1 MDTVGPQEIDV
12 LCTTTM
18 ANQQP
23 QLRSLLL
30 QQLGNMAADKPGC
43 TSDESFH
50 ERRLDWI
57 ITLSGSRDGR
67 EGSQHAALGVR
78 TAGWEDNQNDSQ
90 APAAL
95 CFRCRRRNCLLAGTR
110 LPSAFQLPTAGS
122 PSLRPAHA
130 SADAQCPGAAG
141 RAASPSSA
149 ADPRSSV
156 FACRCRKSR

>member
-50 ERRLDWI
+50 ERSLDWI
-57 ITLSGSRDGR
+57 IALSGSRDGR

-78 TAGWEDNQNDSQ
+78 TAAGWEDNQNDSQ
-90 APAAL
+90 APAAR
-95 CFRCRRRNCLLAGTR
+95 CFRGRRRNCLLAERPRR
-110 LPSAFQLPTAGS
+110 LLSALQLPYRRLSITSSSTRFGGRTVSWGS
-122 PSLRPAHA
+122 WA
-130 SADAQCPGAAG
+130 SGVSVIC
-141 RAASPSSA
+141 S
-149 ADPRSSV
+149 RSTKFGFCVSM
-156 FACRCRKSR
+156 